1 VCALFTT
8 GAVAVWKKDED
19 DLSISVNRCGSPAVF
34 RAMRTS
40 GMYRLGSLILIK
52 VVSDMDP
59 EGT

>member
-1 VCALFTT
+1 
-8 GAVAVWKKDED
+8 
-19 DLSISVNRCGSPAVF
+19 
-34 RAMRTS
+34 MRTS